1 MYVYKYVCMSGDSTF
16 LLSLYDVLFFVGNQ
30 WNYNKFVSY
39 KDMLSKILS
48 VYPTAEKIDDQ
59 MNDTSKVYIHFY
71 CLLVKS

>member
-1 MYVYKYVCMSGDSTF
+1 MSGDSNF
-16 LLSLYDVLFFVGNQ
+16 LLSLYDVRKLFFVGNQ

-71 CLLVKS
+71 RILSASLFTS